1 MEAVCVL
8 QSGFGMNSRHKY
20 LAGKLAQLRSDRCV
34 EDGGARV
41 RNGAGTSNTRLL
53 LNVHL
58 LWAESAAM
66 KQRAD
71 VVLACERWAN
81 PIALLRVI
89 PASKTRV
96 NKLL

>member
-1 MEAVCVL
+1 MRSYVQRAQRAQE
-8 QSGFGMNSRHKY
+8 GNY
-20 LAGKLAQLRSDRCV
+20 LAGKLARDRCI
-34 EDGGARV
+34 EAGGARV

-58 LWAESAAM
+58 LWAETAAM

-89 PASKTRV
+89 PASKTRA